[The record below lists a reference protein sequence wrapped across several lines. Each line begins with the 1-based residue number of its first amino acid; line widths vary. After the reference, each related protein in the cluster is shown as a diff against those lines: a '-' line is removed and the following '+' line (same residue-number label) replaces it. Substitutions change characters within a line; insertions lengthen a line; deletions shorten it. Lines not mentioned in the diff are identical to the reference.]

1 MRLPVAVSSSQC
13 QPPRI
18 SFPHWLPFHRSAAG
32 PSHSLSSCVSVHPGP
47 MTPPV
52 PVGPGLH
59 ERSLETG
66 RGNACI
72 AWPGRP
78 VQKLLVCTRGLGG
91 GRQLDTGR
99 GVRRAGPGGQTGYQ
113 GPGQV
118 SSEQPGAILGFL
130 RET

>member
-1 MRLPVAVSSSQC
+1 MHRLAR
-13 QPPRI
+13 PPCAE
-18 SFPHWLPFHRSAAG
+18 AAG
-32 PSHSLSSCVSVHPGP
+32 LHSG
-47 MTPPV
+47 
-52 PVGPGLH
+52 
-59 ERSLETG
+59 
-66 RGNACI
+66 A
-72 AWPGRP
+72 
-78 VQKLLVCTRGLGG
+78 GG